1 MYMHNSML
9 HVNYGLREVITYRH
23 HWPLHTVLFRIY
35 TLCRHQ
41 LLSLHLHPS
50 TAPAATSHLRYV
62 IIKSSLVEIE
72 PLAWVPYGL
81 LTYTYQICQLDK
93 RLNTYCYFLFDRI
106 ASMQWSTKRN
116 NCYPAWQTKLH
127 QGQASPY
134 LPATIYVCGSMC
146 TIHQVSHR
154 NYTITIH
161 KVGQGIHK
169 PQQMCSWHHKTTN
182 DSWCGK
188 SHLFCFTV
196 VW

>member
-1 MYMHNSML
+1 MYSFL
-9 HVNYGLREVITYRH
+9 Y
-23 HWPLHTVLFRIY
+23 IY

-62 IIKSSLVEIE
+62 IIESSLVEIE

-93 RLNTYCYFLFDRI
+93 LLNTYCYFLFDRI

-154 NYTITIH
+154 NYTIIANT
-161 KVGQGIHK
+161 QSRTRNT
-169 PQQMCSWHHKTTN
+169 QTTTN
-182 DSWCGK
+182 VQLAPQDNQGQLMWKITPFLLHCG
-188 SHLFCFTV
+188 LIARGC
-196 VW
+196 